1 MIKVKPPFFRYIGK
15 KGGVSMAQMGLETLL
30 ALQKLVD
37 QSYMRTDINKE
48 KKTEDGESYQDIWAK
63 VQKEQEE
70 WDKTLNEYD
79 LTKYKLSLMDS
90 FWSGSTRKTQDYL
103 YSYYKRQQQAINQQA
118 INEIAQNIAWLNQLN
133 NSGLLNGTVDTEAAQ
148 ATGKA
153 LQTALQTTVL
163 ASIRNYQV
171 NSFLGI

>member
-1 MIKVKPPFFRYIGK
+1 MSQM
-15 KGGVSMAQMGLETLL
+15 SMETLL
-30 ALQKLVD
+30 ALQNLAAK
-37 QSYMRTDINKE
+37 SYKSTTAT
-48 KKTEDGESYQDIWAK
+48 KKKNTENTESYSDIWAK

-90 FWSGSTRKTQDYL
+90 FWSDSTRKTQDYI
-103 YSYYKRQQQAINQQA
+103 YSYYKRQQRAINQQS
-118 INEIAQNIAWLNQLN
+118 INEIAQNIVWLNQLN
-133 NSGLLNGTVDTEAAQ
+133 NSGLLNGNIDTEAAQ

-153 LQTALQTTVL
+153 LKTALQTTVL
-163 ASIRNYQV
+163 ASIRNFQV